1 MIECFILARTLMS
14 ITVALQVALRVGDAM
29 NRRIRDAAS
38 PDEMKAL
45 KRYIDQCP
53 TVLRQQLLVTY
64 RSVMRERG
72 REDVDMKTL
81 IAGVGMVCGG
91 FVYNLLFFGGGVQY
105 QAYARVTVRKA
116 CIKCA

>member
-1 MIECFILARTLMS
+1 MLTWFPFI
-14 ITVALQVALRVGDAM
+14 VVGLQVALRVGDAM

-53 TVLRQQLLVTY
+53 TLLRQQLLGTY

-81 IAGVGMVCGG
+81 IAGKG
-91 FVYNLLFFGGGVQY
+91 
-105 QAYARVTVRKA
+105 
-116 CIKCA
+116 